1 MKKTIIIILIPILM
15 ILFSVIG
22 LLRTKNTTN
31 IEIRQANMQ
40 YEYYLNKEI
49 YGTDVATI
57 INKAINEN
65 EKNNIQK
72 NERNHYIENNT
83 NSIKIE
89 LKMTTNGKTYQME
102 EMYNND
108 ITRFVENF
116 NIIKFKCIRNRIP

>member
-31 IEIRQANMQ
+31 REIRQANMQ
-40 YEYYLNKEI
+40 YEYYLNKTI
-49 YGTDVATI
+49 YGTEVTTI

>member
-1 MKKTIIIILIPILM
+1 MKKTIIIILIPILI

-31 IEIRQANMQ
+31 REIRQANIQ

>member
-22 LLRTKNTTN
+22 ILRTKNTTN
-31 IEIRQANMQ
+31 REIRQANMQ

>member
-1 MKKTIIIILIPILM
+1 MKKTVIIILIPILI
-15 ILFSVIG
+15 ILFSIIG
-22 LLRTKNTTN
+22 ILRTKNTTLREVKN
-31 IEIRQANMQ
+31 ANMQ

-49 YGTDVATI
+49 YGTDVATL

-65 EKNNIQK
+65 EQNNIQK
-72 NERNHYIENNT
+72 NERNYYIENNT

>member
-31 IEIRQANMQ
+31 REIRQANMQ